1 MHQQQ
6 QQQQAGGMH
15 TACGEHGMRQ
25 LCGWMRQLCRWQQP
39 SYAHCK
45 QQADCAHFE
54 LRGTQ
59 AHVP

>member
-1 MHQQQ
+1 MQQQQQQQ

-15 TACGEHGMRQ
+15 TACGEQGMRQ
-25 LCGWMRQLCRWQQP
+25 LCGWQRP
-39 SYAHCK
+39 FYAHCE
-45 QQADCAHFE
+45 QQADCALFE

>member
-1 MHQQQ
+1 MQQQQQ

-15 TACGEHGMRQ
+15 TACGEQGMRQ
-25 LCGWMRQLCRWQQP
+25 LCGWQRP
-39 SYAHCK
+39 FYAHCK